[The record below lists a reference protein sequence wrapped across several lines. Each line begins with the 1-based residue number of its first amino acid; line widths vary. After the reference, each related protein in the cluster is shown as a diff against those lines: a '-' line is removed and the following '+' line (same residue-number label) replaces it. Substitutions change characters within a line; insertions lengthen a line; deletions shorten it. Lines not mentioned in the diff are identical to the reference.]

1 MGVLKGINVY
11 HMCADV
17 SGGQYRT
24 SDTLELVQ
32 VLGAGGGG
40 VREVPNISSGN

>member
-32 VLGAGGGG
+32 VLGGGGG
-40 VREVPNISSGN
+40 G